1 MAIVAAAAARA
12 AARSV
17 RSMAARSWGVTAR
30 AMSTSP
36 EAGEYPGGV
45 TLPFTTDMAF
55 HDPADDDRIPVFR
68 VMDESG
74 MLREGVEGF
83 GEDREDVTNMYTTM
97 LRIHQLDT
105 IFYEAQRQGRISFYM
120 TANGEESIHV
130 GAALGFNNDDPVY
143 AQYREAGLLLMRG
156 FTLQQFADQC
166 CSNEDDGGKGRQMPV
181 HYGSPEH
188 HFYTISSPLTTQLP
202 QAAGTG
208 YAMKMEG
215 KGRCCAVFFGEGA
228 ASEGDFHAG
237 MNFAST
243 LEAPVVFFC
252 RNNGYAISTPVK
264 DQYRGDGIAS
274 RAAGYGMPSIRV
286 DGADVFAVREATRA
300 ARDMAVAESRPVF
313 VEAMAYR
320 EGHHSTSDDST
331 RYRSGDEIAHWR
343 ETSNPIGRLRRFM
356 ESKGWWDDEREKAA
370 NKAERKAVL
379 QALTAAEKKPAP
391 DMSELFSD
399 VYAGEQPWHLAEQE
413 VALRKHMARHPE
425 HYAGEGH

>member
-1 MAIVAAAAARA
+1 
-12 AARSV
+12 
-17 RSMAARSWGVTAR
+17 
-30 AMSTSP
+30 
-36 EAGEYPGGV
+36 
-45 TLPFTTDMAF
+45 MAF

-252 RNNGYAISTPVK
+252 RNNG
-264 DQYRGDGIAS
+264 
-274 RAAGYGMPSIRV
+274 
-286 DGADVFAVREATRA
+286 
-300 ARDMAVAESRPVF
+300 
-313 VEAMAYR
+313 
-320 EGHHSTSDDST
+320 
-331 RYRSGDEIAHWR
+331 
-343 ETSNPIGRLRRFM
+343 LRRFM